1 MRLVIFLLGLRFIL
15 SSYIL
20 KDKEEEVIIWQEDR
34 SLTWNDFRG
43 VPESR
48 NSVASTYYNINT
60 LVKEDEDN
68 SKIEIKAIFFPTRSW
83 KRKDRNDRS
92 ILIHEQKHFDITEL
106 FARKLRK
113 KIRAGKYKSF
123 RELIKVIDKL
133 YEENDRAME
142 ICQDEYDRQT
152 DHSRNGTKQR
162 EWNKRIE
169 QALNELGDFKEPT
182 LLVEFK

>member
-20 KDKEEEVIIWQEDR
+20 KDKEEEIIIWQEDR

-43 VPESR
+43 TPESR
-48 NSVASTYYNINT
+48 NSVASIYYNINT
-60 LVKEDEDN
+60 LLTQEKDN

-83 KRKDRNDRS
+83 KRKDRDDRS
-92 ILIHEQKHFDITEL
+92 ILTHEQKHFDITEL

-113 KIRAGKYKSF
+113 KVKAGRYKSF
-123 RELIKVIDKL
+123 RDLVNIMDKL

-152 DHSRNGTKQR
+152 DHSRNGTMQK

-169 QALNELGDFKEPT
+169 KALNELRDFKEPT
-182 LLVEFK
+182 LHVEFK